1 MDLGSAITRCRTVA
15 GIEKKDLARRAGI
28 TEQYMRDVENG
39 NAMPSILRLET
50 MAREMGFTVPVI
62 ILLAQGIDVT
72 DQESIEM
79 QMSIIRIGLESFA
92 SGEY

>member
-1 MDLGSAITRCRTVA
+1 MDLGSAITLCRMAA

-72 DQESIEM
+72 DQADINK
-79 QMSIIRIGLESFA
+79 QLDIIRISLV
-92 SGEY
+92 